1 MVGEGKA
8 YLKKTS
14 FIIIIIL
21 FEDNAYYDWRTKSVF
36 EKDIY
41 YHYYYYQK
49 KKKKKIMFIVVWENE
64 KSI

>member
-1 MVGEGKA
+1 MVGEGKT

-21 FEDNAYYDWRTKSVF
+21 FEDNAYYGWRTKSVF

-41 YHYYYYQK
+41 YHYYYY
-49 KKKKKIMFIVVWENE
+49 
-64 KSI
+64 